1 MILGNGTI
9 LIILAPIILI
19 FIIGA
24 VRLVCPIDDY
34 KGEKT
39 HVIATMLM
47 VVAVIAGIIVEKKNT
62 TSVSEAVDNIHRDT
76 EIIEGEIESISFD
89 PDKGL
94 ALTVDADI
102 LHITPHDDAKIPLKD
117 NSRHTYASIE
127 PKIGDTLGYKEY
139 TFRGEDYTYAVSYTK
154 KNE

>member
-24 VRLVCPIDDY
+24 VRLVCPVDDG

-47 VVAVIAGIIVEKKNT
+47 VVAAIAGIIVEKNT
-62 TSVSEAVDNIHRDT
+62 TSVSEAVDNIHRDA

-89 PDKGL
+89 PNTGIT
-94 ALTVDADI
+94 LTVDGDTV
-102 LHITPHDDAKIPLKD
+102 HITPHDDAKVPLKD
-117 NSRHTYASIE
+117 NSRHTYGSIE